1 MPLYVFATIFM
12 FQTSFVFE
20 HNNKKL
26 KKIPEGC
33 LDPFIHSFVQRNK
46 LFAKLSW
53 IWESE
58 FIFGS
63 RYSNGQHLHYVDW
76 PDMLG
81 KELF

>member
-53 IWESE
+53 IW
-58 FIFGS
+58 
-63 RYSNGQHLHYVDW
+63 
-76 PDMLG
+76 
-81 KELF
+81 